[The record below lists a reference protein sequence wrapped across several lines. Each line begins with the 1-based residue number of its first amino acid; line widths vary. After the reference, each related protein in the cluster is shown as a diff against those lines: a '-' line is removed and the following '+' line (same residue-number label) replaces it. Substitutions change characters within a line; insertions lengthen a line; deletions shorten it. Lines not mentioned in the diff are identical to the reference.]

1 MNSGIMNS
9 GIRLDV
15 YLYISGLAR
24 SRTHA
29 ANLIKLGKV
38 KLNGAIATKT
48 SCEVNPNSIVE
59 VSKEDDY
66 VSLGGL
72 KLNKAITHFKLD
84 ITGKTAIDI
93 GAANGGFT
101 DVLLKRGASKV
112 YAVDVGDCALP
123 QELVADSRVEIKD
136 RLNARYLSFEDI
148 GIKADIITVD
158 VSFISLKLI
167 IPALLQFLKP
177 ESIMV
182 MLIKPQFEAG
192 RAALTKSGIVTSK
205 KVATKVIDDIS
216 SFCTAAGLFVVGVT
230 EAPRPFA
237 DKNQEYLICCT
248 PQ

>member
-1 MNSGIMNS
+1 MSD

-29 ANLIKLGKV
+29 ANLVKLGKV
-38 KLNGAIATKT
+38 KVNGTAAAKT
-48 SCEVNPNSIVE
+48 SCEIYPNSIVE

-72 KLNKAITHFKLD
+72 KLDKAINYFKLC

-123 QELVADSRVEIKD
+123 QELVLDSRVEVKD
-136 RLNARYLSFEDI
+136 RLNARYLAFEDI

-177 ESIMV
+177 CSVMV

-192 RAALTKSGIVTSK
+192 RNALTKSGIITCK
-205 KVATKVIDDIS
+205 KTADKVVRDVSD
-216 SFCTAAGLFVVGVT
+216 FCTAAGLSVLGVT

-248 PQ
+248 KE